1 MPSTGESLMNLD
13 HSARHYNIDESR
25 MIDKVFSLPA
35 QMEKAWELALPFAG
49 DIPASSSSFII
60 CGMGGSAIGGQ
71 LLKDLINPGCRTGL
85 HLERGY
91 SLPSFAGTDTP
102 VICISYSGN
111 TEEVI
116 STFREAL
123 AKGCPVAA
131 ITSGGILATEADA
144 AGVPVLKIPGGNP
157 PRASFGYLFAPLVR
171 LASVWGLLDI
181 DDEGFASVMRNTR
194 GLMGECLLDADLA
207 GNTAMQLAK
216 KLYGKVPLIYS
227 GNGLLTGAA
236 YRWKCQFNE
245 NSKSMAF
252 FNTFPELGHNEIMAW
267 DCPEKMRQD
276 IFLIMLYDKDDHS
289 RVIKKMEVAYSLLES
304 LAGGAIRIESVGGPG
319 PAGRLERQLSIVA
332 LADLTSVYLAVEY
345 GTDPTPIEKIEEIK
359 NLIGS
364 EDE

>member
-1 MPSTGESLMNLD
+1 MNPD
-13 HSARHYNIDESR
+13 HSVRHYSIDESR
-25 MIDKVFSLPA
+25 MIDKVFSLPD
-35 QMEKAWELALPFAG
+35 QMEEGWESALSFAG
-49 DIPASSSSFII
+49 DIPEMSPSLII

-71 LLKDLINPGCRTGL
+71 LLKDLIGPGSRASI

-91 SLPSFAGTDTP
+91 SLPAFAGTDTP
-102 VICISYSGN
+102 VISVSYSGN

-123 AKGCPVAA
+123 EKGCPVAA
-131 ITSGGILATEADA
+131 ITSGGILAKEADA
-144 AGVPVLKIPGGNP
+144 AGVPVLKIPEGNP
-157 PRASFGYLFAPLVR
+157 PRASLGYLFAPLVR
-171 LASVWGLLDI
+171 IASIQGLLDI
-181 DDEGFASVMRNTR
+181 DDEGFASVMRKTR
-194 GLMGECLLDADLA
+194 SLIGKCLLDSDPS
-207 GNTAMQLAK
+207 GNIAMQLAK
-216 KLYGKVPLIYS
+216 KLYGKVPLVYS

-267 DCPEKMRQD
+267 DCPEKLRQD
-276 IFLIMLYDKDDHS
+276 IFLIMLYDRDDHP
-289 RVIKKMEVAYSLLES
+289 RVIKKMEAAYLLLES
-304 LAGGAIRIESVGGPG
+304 LAGGAIGIDSIGGEG
-319 PAGRLERQLSIVA
+319 PAGRLERQLSVVV

-364 EDE
+364 EDK